1 MLKVY
6 LSFRFFNM
14 LAFNL
19 ISFLF
24 MSSSLSTK
32 ICINWSWKYFWIAI
46 LNFSIILLVI
56 FITTTWF
63 DEAMALVFLGRWL
76 ISEISPNIEA
86 AFSSVMV
93 MFSGSC
99 SDIWFSLTSTL
110 VFFWISIFPVI
121 ITKNSSAEF
130 AFRDYNF
137 AHLEFLKNHRRV

>member
-1 MLKVY
+1 MLKVH
-6 LSFRFFNM
+6 LLFRFFNV

-32 ICINWSWKYFWIAI
+32 ICSNWFWKYFWIAR
-46 LNFSIILLVI
+46 LNFSIISLVI

-63 DEAMALVFLGRWL
+63 DEAMALLFLGRWL
-76 ISEISPNIEA
+76 ISEISPNIYA
-86 AFSSVMV
+86 AFSFEMV
-93 MFSGSC
+93 MFPGSC

-121 ITKNSSAEF
+121 ITKTAALSSPSEIIISPTL
-130 AFRDYNF
+130 NF
-137 AHLEFLKNHRRV
+137 